1 MNLPS
6 PSDLCLPSA
15 PFDYSP
21 EYDLESPSTCLQ
33 ELLAPASMGY
43 TRDKINDA
51 QPSAGQKEVETY
63 KTAGGAKMRSRSD
76 AELTGQSHII
86 YSHYPFLDLD
96 ISGLEPDDVHFLEA
110 QSCFSV
116 PTREALDD
124 FVREYF
130 LHVHPGLPLLDEALF
145 WDMYSSNKQSRY
157 RSTVSLF
164 VFQAM
169 LFASCSFVPFST
181 LKSLGFTSMRNARD
195 KYYRRAK
202 LLFDFCGGKNL
213 VSNAQGAL
221 LLSYNATMK
230 DQRRTNSIWLATSIH
245 LAQAAGADQFH
256 TGSGQSSSATN
267 ELKRLWWCC
276 IVRDRILPLGVR
288 RQLHIT
294 WLDLTQG
301 HYMLSEQDFA
311 REIEESQVYE
321 PQTKRTLI
329 QLFISLCEL
338 AVPLTDVIKTVY
350 ATGQPTT
357 NAESPIIRNPQQT
370 NESIRSCEAGL
381 DAWFDK
387 ATIQFPT
394 PAGIISSE
402 ESLVLYTNLMYIYY
416 YSARFALYQHEA
428 FVISLGSQGAGLDD
442 RLRRTRNE
450 LEDATLRI
458 TENLKELI
466 QLKVGKFLPI
476 SIVAYAALPLVLHIL
491 DVKLAKK
498 PAQTAQKQ
506 GRLNVYM
513 EAMKG
518 MQNLY
523 DGVDD
528 VWTFVTA
535 AVDYATVWKRDS
547 ESNYDGLNIDAGRAI
562 TSKSSVS
569 IKAADDWGN
578 VLVQEP
584 ILYFRLS
591 RTIDLSLAL
600 GRYSEDSALCLAPR
614 SIRFPSP
621 RVVFI
626 DVGDLDH
633 AVQGG
638 VCGSNKGSSDND
650 QASEG
655 TPDQFTLTSQMLD
668 EIDNYVAC
676 DFGFDDL
683 ESPISLDKFEMD
695 IEQAES
701 SVP

>member
-1 MNLPS
+1 
-6 PSDLCLPSA
+6 
-15 PFDYSP
+15 
-21 EYDLESPSTCLQ
+21 
-33 ELLAPASMGY
+33 
-43 TRDKINDA
+43 
-51 QPSAGQKEVETY
+51 
-63 KTAGGAKMRSRSD
+63 
-76 AELTGQSHII
+76 
-86 YSHYPFLDLD
+86 
-96 ISGLEPDDVHFLEA
+96 
-110 QSCFSV
+110 
-116 PTREALDD
+116 
-124 FVREYF
+124 
-130 LHVHPGLPLLDEALF
+130 
-145 WDMYSSNKQSRY
+145 
-157 RSTVSLF
+157 
-164 VFQAM
+164 
-169 LFASCSFVPFST
+169 
-181 LKSLGFTSMRNARD
+181 
-195 KYYRRAK
+195 
-202 LLFDFCGGKNL
+202 
-213 VSNAQGAL
+213 
-221 LLSYNATMK
+221 MK

-256 TGSGQSSSATN
+256 TSSDQSSAATN

-301 HYMLSEQDFA
+301 HYMLSERDFA

-350 ATGQPTT
+350 ATGQSTT
-357 NAESPIIRNPQQT
+357 DAESPMIRNLQQT
-370 NESIRSCEAGL
+370 NKSIRSCEAGL

-402 ESLVLYTNLMYIYY
+402 ESLVLYTNLI
-416 YSARFALYQHEA
+416 SARFALYQHEA

-528 VWTFVTA
+528 VWTFVTT
-535 AVDYATVWKRDS
+535 AVDYVTVWKRDS
-547 ESNYDGLNIDAGRAI
+547 ESNYGGLNIDSGRAMS
-562 TSKSSVS
+562 SKSSVP
-569 IKAADDWGN
+569 IKSADDWGN

-626 DVGDLDH
+626 DVGDPDH
-633 AVQGG
+633 SVQGG
-638 VCGSNKGSSDND
+638 VRGSNKRSSDND

-701 SVP
+701 SVL